1 MPTDSK
7 NCRNNHN
14 LKEHVMV
21 AGTTSPP
28 EKKEEAQNTK
38 EQPTAD
44 QSKSGVKKWTVLVLL
59 ICMILLVLHVLFD
72 KFTPYTGDAR
82 IQAFIVPIV
91 PQVSGSLTEV
101 NVENNQVVT
110 EAQVLAVV
118 DSSKYALAVEQAKA
132 NLQLATQTSAVD
144 ISAVSSAQ
152 AKVAEAEANLSN
164 AQVKGQRIIRLA
176 EQGAASQ
183 SRADDSRSKIAAS
196 KARLAS
202 ARSELEKAKNKL
214 GGTGENNANVQQALV
229 ALNSAQLDLYRS
241 TIRAPSDG
249 IITNLLVDIGHF
261 AATGKPIMTLI
272 SIRNVWVQADIR
284 ENALTNVKE
293 GNQVELVLDAAP
305 GKVVPGEVISVG
317 YGVADSAQ
325 DNLGG
330 LATVKPTQGW
340 LRQAQHIPVLIKFVD
355 DEARGSMRVGGQVN
369 VQIYTEGHPLM
380 KFIGKVW
387 IRIIAFLSHLY

>member
-1 MPTDSK
+1 
-7 NCRNNHN
+7 
-14 LKEHVMV
+14 MV
-21 AGTTSPP
+21 AETTSPP
-28 EKKEEAQNTK
+28 EKKEEAQNTE

-44 QSKSGVKKWTVLVLL
+44 QSKSGVKKWTALVLL
-59 ICMILLVLHVLFD
+59 ICIILLVLHVLFD

-118 DSSKYALAVEQAKA
+118 DSSKYALAVEQAQA

-144 ISAVSSAQ
+144 VSAVSSAQ

-284 ENALTNVKE
+284 ENALTNVKA

-305 GKVVPGEVISVG
+305 GKVVKGEVLSVG
-317 YGVADSAQ
+317 YGVSDSAR

-369 VQIYTEGHPLM
+369 VQIYTDGHPLM
-380 KFIGKVW
+380 KFIGKAW

>member
-1 MPTDSK
+1 
-7 NCRNNHN
+7 
-14 LKEHVMV
+14 MV
-21 AGTTSPP
+21 TETTSTPQ
-28 EKKEEAQNTK
+28 KKEEVAEKTE
-38 EQPTAD
+38 EQPTTD
-44 QSKSGVKKWTVLVLL
+44 QSKSGVKKWTALVLL
-59 ICMILLVLHVLFD
+59 ICLVLLVLHVLSD
-72 KFTPYTGDAR
+72 KFSPYTGDAR

-91 PQVSGSLTEV
+91 PQVSGTLTEV

-110 EAQVLAVV
+110 EAQVLAAV
-118 DSSKYALAVEQAKA
+118 DSSKYELAVEQAQA
-132 NLQLATQTSAVD
+132 NLQLATQTSEVD
-144 ISAVSSAQ
+144 VSAVSSAQ
-152 AKVAEAEANLSN
+152 AKVAEAQANLTN
-164 AQVKGQRIIRLA
+164 AEVKGQRIIRLA

-183 SRADDSRSKIAAS
+183 SRADDSRSKIEAS

-214 GGTGENNANVQQALV
+214 GGSGKNNANVQQALV
-229 ALNSAQLDLYRS
+229 ALDSAQLDLYRS

-261 AATGKPIMTLI
+261 AATGKPIMTFI

-284 ENALTNVKE
+284 ENALTNVKA

-305 GKVVPGEVISVG
+305 GRVFQGEVLSVG
-317 YGVADSAQ
+317 YGVSDSAR

-355 DEARGSMRVGGQVN
+355 NAAKGYKRVGGQVN
-369 VQIYTEGHPLM
+369 VQIYTDGHPLM
-380 KFIGKVW
+380 KSIGKVW
-387 IRIIAFLSHLY
+387 IRIIALLSHLY

>member
-1 MPTDSK
+1 
-7 NCRNNHN
+7 
-14 LKEHVMV
+14 MV
-21 AGTTSPP
+21 AETTSPP
-28 EKKEEAQNTK
+28 EKKEEAQNTE

-44 QSKSGVKKWTVLVLL
+44 QSKSGVKKWTALVLL
-59 ICMILLVLHVLFD
+59 ICIILLVLHVLFD

-118 DSSKYALAVEQAKA
+118 DSSKYALAVEQAQA

-144 ISAVSSAQ
+144 VSAVSSAQ

-183 SRADDSRSKIAAS
+183 SRADDFRSKIAAS

-284 ENALTNVKE
+284 ENALTNVKA

-305 GKVVPGEVISVG
+305 GKVVKGEVLSVG
-317 YGVADSAQ
+317 YGVSDSAR

-369 VQIYTEGHPLM
+369 VQIYTDGHPLM
-380 KFIGKVW
+380 KFIGKAW

>member
-1 MPTDSK
+1 MPADSK

-14 LKEHVMV
+14 LQEHVMV
-21 AGTTSPP
+21 VGTTSPP
-28 EKKEEAQNTK
+28 EKKEEAQNTE

-44 QSKSGVKKWTVLVLL
+44 QSKSGVKKWTALVLL
-59 ICMILLVLHVLFD
+59 VCLVLLVLHVLFD

-118 DSSKYALAVEQAKA
+118 DSSKYALAVEKAQA

-144 ISAVSSAQ
+144 VSAVSGAQ

-284 ENALTNVKE
+284 ENALTNVKA

-305 GKVVPGEVISVG
+305 GRVFQGEVLSVG
-317 YGVADSAQ
+317 YGVSDSAR

-340 LRQAQHIPVLIKFVD
+340 LRQAQHIPVLIKFSD
-355 DEARGSMRVGGQVN
+355 DEASGSMRVGGQVN
-369 VQIYTEGHPLM
+369 VQIYTDGHPLM
-380 KFIGKVW
+380 KFIGKAW
-387 IRIIAFLSHLY
+387 IRIIALLSHLY

>member
-1 MPTDSK
+1 LPTDSK
-7 NCRNNHN
+7 KCRNNHN
-14 LKEHVMV
+14 LQEHFMV
-21 AGTTSPP
+21 AAPTSPP
-28 EKKEEAQNTK
+28 EKKEEEKTE
-38 EQPTAD
+38 EQPAAA
-44 QSKSGVKKWTVLVLL
+44 QSKSGVKKWTAMVLL
-59 ICMILLVLHVLFD
+59 VCLVLLVLHVLSD
-72 KFTPYTGDAR
+72 KFSPYTGDAR

-91 PQVSGSLTEV
+91 PQVSGTLTEV

-118 DSSKYALAVEQAKA
+118 DSSQYELAVEQAQA

-144 ISAVSSAQ
+144 VSAVSSAQ

-164 AQVKGQRIIRLA
+164 AEVKGQRIIRLA

-183 SRADDSRSKIAAS
+183 SRADDSRSKIEAS
-196 KARLAS
+196 KARLSS

-214 GGTGENNANVQQALV
+214 GGTGKNNANVQQALV
-229 ALNSAQLDLYRS
+229 ALDSAQLDLYRS

-261 AATGKPIMTLI
+261 AATGKPIMTFI
-272 SIRNVWVQADIR
+272 SMRNVWVQADIR
-284 ENALTNVKE
+284 ENALTNVE
-293 GNQVELVLDAAP
+293 AGNQVELVLDAAP
-305 GKVVPGEVISVG
+305 GKIFRGEVLSVG
-317 YGVADSAQ
+317 YGVSDSAR

-369 VQIYTEGHPLM
+369 VQIYTDGHPLM
-380 KFIGKVW
+380 KSIGKVW

>member
-1 MPTDSK
+1 
-7 NCRNNHN
+7 
-14 LKEHVMV
+14 MV
-21 AGTTSPP
+21 VGTTSPP
-28 EKKEEAQNTK
+28 EKKEEAQNTE

-44 QSKSGVKKWTVLVLL
+44 QSKSGVKKWTALVLL
-59 ICMILLVLHVLFD
+59 VCLVLLVLHVLFD

-118 DSSKYALAVEQAKA
+118 DSSKYALAVEKAQA

-144 ISAVSSAQ
+144 VSAVSGAQ

-241 TIRAPSDG
+241 TIRRHHHQP
-249 IITNLLVDIGHF
+249 
-261 AATGKPIMTLI
+261 
-272 SIRNVWVQADIR
+272 
-284 ENALTNVKE
+284 
-293 GNQVELVLDAAP
+293 
-305 GKVVPGEVISVG
+305 
-317 YGVADSAQ
+317 
-325 DNLGG
+325 
-330 LATVKPTQGW
+330 
-340 LRQAQHIPVLIKFVD
+340 
-355 DEARGSMRVGGQVN
+355 ARR
-369 VQIYTEGHPLM
+369 YRP
-380 KFIGKVW
+380 F
-387 IRIIAFLSHLY
+387 RRYR

>member
-1 MPTDSK
+1 
-7 NCRNNHN
+7 
-14 LKEHVMV
+14 MV
-21 AGTTSPP
+21 AETTSPP
-28 EKKEEAQNTK
+28 EKKEEAQNTE

-44 QSKSGVKKWTVLVLL
+44 QSKSGVKKWTALVLL

-118 DSSKYALAVEQAKA
+118 DSSKYALAVEQAQA

-144 ISAVSSAQ
+144 VSAVSSAQ

-183 SRADDSRSKIAAS
+183 SRADDFRSKIAAS

-284 ENALTNVKE
+284 ENALTNVKA

-305 GKVVPGEVISVG
+305 GKVVKGEVLSVG
-317 YGVADSAQ
+317 YGVSDSAR

-369 VQIYTEGHPLM
+369 VQIYTDGHPLM
-380 KFIGKVW
+380 KFIGKAW

>member
-1 MPTDSK
+1 
-7 NCRNNHN
+7 
-14 LKEHVMV
+14 MV
-21 AGTTSPP
+21 AETTSPP
-28 EKKEEAQNTK
+28 EKKEEAQNTE

-44 QSKSGVKKWTVLVLL
+44 QSKSGVKKWTALVLL
-59 ICMILLVLHVLFD
+59 ICIILLVLHVLFD

-118 DSSKYALAVEQAKA
+118 DSSKYALAVEQAQA

-144 ISAVSSAQ
+144 VSAVSSAQ

-183 SRADDSRSKIAAS
+183 SRADDFRSKIAAS
-196 KARLAS
+196 QARLAS

-284 ENALTNVKE
+284 ENALTNVKA

-305 GKVVPGEVISVG
+305 GKVVKGEVLSVG
-317 YGVADSAQ
+317 YGVSDSAR

-369 VQIYTEGHPLM
+369 VQIYTDGHSLM
-380 KFIGKVW
+380 KFIGKAW

>member
-1 MPTDSK
+1 
-7 NCRNNHN
+7 
-14 LKEHVMV
+14 MV
-21 AGTTSPP
+21 AKTTSPP
-28 EKKEEAQNTK
+28 EKKEEAQNRE
-38 EQPTAD
+38 EQPTAG
-44 QSKSGVKKWTVLVLL
+44 QSKSSVKKWTALVLL
-59 ICMILLVLHVLFD
+59 ICMVLLVLHVLFD

-284 ENALTNVKE
+284 ENALTNVKA

-369 VQIYTEGHPLM
+369 VQIYTDGHPLM

>member
-1 MPTDSK
+1 MSWST
-7 NCRNNHN
+7 
-14 LKEHVMV
+14 E
-21 AGTTSPP
+21 TTSTPQ
-28 EKKEEAQNTK
+28 KKEEVAEKTE
-38 EQPTAD
+38 EQPTTD
-44 QSKSGVKKWTVLVLL
+44 QSKSGVKKWTALVLL
-59 ICMILLVLHVLFD
+59 ICLVLLVLHVLSD
-72 KFTPYTGDAR
+72 KFSPYTGDAR

-91 PQVSGSLTEV
+91 PQVSGTLTEV

-118 DSSKYALAVEQAKA
+118 DSSKYELAVEQAQA
-132 NLQLATQTSAVD
+132 NLQLATQTSEVD
-144 ISAVSSAQ
+144 VSAVSSAQ
-152 AKVAEAEANLSN
+152 AKVAEAQANLTN
-164 AQVKGQRIIRLA
+164 AEVKGQRIIRLA

-183 SRADDSRSKIAAS
+183 SRADDSRSKIEAS

-214 GGTGENNANVQQALV
+214 GGSGKNNANVQQALV
-229 ALNSAQLDLYRS
+229 ALDSAQLDLYRS

-261 AATGKPIMTLI
+261 SATGKPIMTFI

-284 ENALTNVKE
+284 ENALTNVKA

-305 GKVVPGEVISVG
+305 GRVFQGEVLSVG
-317 YGVADSAQ
+317 YGVSDSAR

-355 DEARGSMRVGGQVN
+355 NAAKGYKRVGGQVN
-369 VQIYTEGHPLM
+369 VQIYTDGHPLM
-380 KFIGKVW
+380 KSIGKVW

>member
-1 MPTDSK
+1 
-7 NCRNNHN
+7 
-14 LKEHVMV
+14 MV
-21 AGTTSPP
+21 AKTTSPP

-38 EQPTAD
+38 DQPTAD

-183 SRADDSRSKIAAS
+183 SRADDYRSKIAAS

-284 ENALTNVKE
+284 ENALTNVKA

-369 VQIYTEGHPLM
+369 VQIYTDGHPLM
-380 KFIGKVW
+380 KFIGKAW

>member
-1 MPTDSK
+1 
-7 NCRNNHN
+7 
-14 LKEHVMV
+14 MV

-28 EKKEEAQNTK
+28 EKKEDAQNTK

-44 QSKSGVKKWTVLVLL
+44 QSKSGVKKWTALVLL
-59 ICMILLVLHVLFD
+59 ICMVLLVLHVLFD
-72 KFTPYTGDAR
+72 KFTPYTGAAR

-144 ISAVSSAQ
+144 VSAVSGAQ

-183 SRADDSRSKIAAS
+183 SRADDYRSKIAAS

-214 GGTGENNANVQQALV
+214 GGTGKNNANVQQALV

-284 ENALTNVKE
+284 ENALTNVKA

-340 LRQAQHIPVLIKFVD
+340 LRQAQHIPVLIKFID

-369 VQIYTEGHPLM
+369 VQIYTNGHPLM
-380 KFIGKVW
+380 KFIGKAW

>member
-1 MPTDSK
+1 
-7 NCRNNHN
+7 
-14 LKEHVMV
+14 MV

-44 QSKSGVKKWTVLVLL
+44 QSKSGVKKWTALVLL

-144 ISAVSSAQ
+144 VSAVSGAQ

-284 ENALTNVKE
+284 ENALTNVKA

-305 GKVVPGEVISVG
+305 GKVVSGEVISVG

-369 VQIYTEGHPLM
+369 VQIYTDGHPLM
-380 KFIGKVW
+380 KFIGKAW

>member
-1 MPTDSK
+1 
-7 NCRNNHN
+7 
-14 LKEHVMV
+14 MV
-21 AGTTSPP
+21 AAPTSPP
-28 EKKEEAQNTK
+28 EKKEEEKTE
-38 EQPTAD
+38 EQPAAA
-44 QSKSGVKKWTVLVLL
+44 QSKSGVKKWTAMVLL
-59 ICMILLVLHVLFD
+59 VCLVLLVLHVLSD
-72 KFTPYTGDAR
+72 KFSPYTGDAR

-91 PQVSGSLTEV
+91 PQVSGTLTEV

-118 DSSKYALAVEQAKA
+118 DSSQYELAVEQAQA

-144 ISAVSSAQ
+144 VSAVSSAQ

-164 AQVKGQRIIRLA
+164 AEVKGQRIIRLA

-183 SRADDSRSKIAAS
+183 SRADDSRSKIEAS

-214 GGTGENNANVQQALV
+214 GGTGKNNANVQQALV
-229 ALNSAQLDLYRS
+229 ALDSAQLDLYRS

-261 AATGKPIMTLI
+261 AATGKPIMTFI
-272 SIRNVWVQADIR
+272 SMRNVWVQADIR
-284 ENALTNVKE
+284 ENALTNVE
-293 GNQVELVLDAAP
+293 AGNQVELVLDAAP
-305 GKVVPGEVISVG
+305 GKIFRGEVLSVG
-317 YGVADSAQ
+317 YGVSDSAR

-369 VQIYTEGHPLM
+369 VQIYTDGHPLM
-380 KFIGKVW
+380 KSIGKVW

>member
-1 MPTDSK
+1 
-7 NCRNNHN
+7 
-14 LKEHVMV
+14 MV

-44 QSKSGVKKWTVLVLL
+44 QSKSGVKKWTALVLL

-72 KFTPYTGDAR
+72 KFTPYTGAAR

-284 ENALTNVKE
+284 ENALTNVKA

-369 VQIYTEGHPLM
+369 VQIYTNGHPLM
-380 KFIGKVW
+380 KFIGKAW

>member
-1 MPTDSK
+1 
-7 NCRNNHN
+7 
-14 LKEHVMV
+14 MV

-284 ENALTNVKE
+284 ENALTNVKA

-340 LRQAQHIPVLIKFVD
+340 LRQAQHIPVLIKFSD

-369 VQIYTEGHPLM
+369 VQIYTDGHPLM

>member
-1 MPTDSK
+1 
-7 NCRNNHN
+7 
-14 LKEHVMV
+14 MV

-44 QSKSGVKKWTVLVLL
+44 QSKSGVKKWTALVLL

-284 ENALTNVKE
+284 ENALTNVKA

-369 VQIYTEGHPLM
+369 VQIYTDGHPLM
-380 KFIGKVW
+380 KFIGKAW

>member
-1 MPTDSK
+1 
-7 NCRNNHN
+7 
-14 LKEHVMV
+14 MV
-21 AGTTSPP
+21 AETASPP
-28 EKKEEAQNTK
+28 EKNEEAEK
-38 EQPTAD
+38 SEEQPTAA
-44 QSKSGVKKWTVLVLL
+44 QPKSGVKKWTAIILL
-59 ICMILLVLHVLFD
+59 ICLVLLVLHVLSD
-72 KFTPYTGDAR
+72 KFSPYTGDAR

-91 PQVSGSLTEV
+91 PQVSGTLTEV

-110 EAQVLAVV
+110 ESQVLAAV
-118 DSSKYALAVEQAKA
+118 DSSKYELAVEQAQA
-132 NLQLATQTSAVD
+132 NLQLATQTSEVD
-144 ISAVSSAQ
+144 VSAVSSAQ
-152 AKVAEAEANLSN
+152 AKVAEAQANLTN
-164 AQVKGQRIIRLA
+164 AEVKGQRIIRLA

-183 SRADDSRSKIAAS
+183 SRADDSRSKIEAS

-214 GGTGENNANVQQALV
+214 GGSGKNNANVQQALV
-229 ALNSAQLDLYRS
+229 ALDSAQLDLYRS

-261 AATGKPIMTLI
+261 AATGKPIMTFI

-284 ENALTNVKE
+284 ENALTNVKA

-305 GKVVPGEVISVG
+305 GRVFQGEVLSVG
-317 YGVADSAQ
+317 YGVSDSAR

-355 DEARGSMRVGGQVN
+355 NSAKGYKRVGGQVN
-369 VQIYTEGHPLM
+369 VQIYTDGHPLM
-380 KFIGKVW
+380 KSIGKVW